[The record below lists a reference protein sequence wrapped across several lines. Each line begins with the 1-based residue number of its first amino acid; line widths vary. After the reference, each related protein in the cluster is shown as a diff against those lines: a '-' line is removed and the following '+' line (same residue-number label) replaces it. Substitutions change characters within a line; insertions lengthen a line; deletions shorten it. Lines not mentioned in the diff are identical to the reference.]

1 MKIGKIKYY
10 LFLFTLFFSVYLAE
24 DQIISSPL
32 INIDELKP
40 SFEEEEI
47 IDDKIDDT
55 NIVFKQKGVNEIE
68 KNISSIKLMGLDK
81 ITAKTSEIKIKLG
94 DTKKFGLLEIKALKC
109 GKSAKNNELGD
120 VAYIQV
126 KDMSENQNEKVFIFN
141 GWTFASNPSL
151 ASFDH
156 AIYDLW
162 LIRCEKV

>member
-10 LFLFTLFFSVYLAE
+10 LFLFTLFFSVSLAE

-94 DTKKFGLLEIKALKC
+94 DTKNSDFRD
-109 GKSAKNNELGD
+109 KS
-120 VAYIQV
+120 
-126 KDMSENQNEKVFIFN
+126 
-141 GWTFASNPSL
+141 T
-151 ASFDH
+151 
-156 AIYDLW
+156 
-162 LIRCEKV
+162 